1 MVETSIYF
9 LINNWKTQS
18 RGRSSLL
25 YSPQNFQFCTGKP
38 SPPSAELAL
47 SLLGPRN
54 SDVDRGKNGKFAV
67 GLKI

>member
-1 MVETSIYF
+1 MAAAAYNSGGDLNI
-9 LINNWKTQS
+9 LNQDDLKTQS

-47 SLLGPRN
+47 SLLVPGIQMET
-54 SDVDRGKNGKFAV
+54 K
-67 GLKI
+67 